1 MQHKAE
7 AEGLNFVKDFA
18 TLEES
23 KFYIINPSLIK
34 QQKPIQ
40 KPKMYVRIRHTAVSV
55 IIKKQH
61 KNLSLFFLYL
71 GSRRRQ
77 RRVLLFDTYHDR
89 LLGISSLHSI

>member
-55 IIKKQH
+55 IIKNSTKISVCSFCIWGQDE
-61 KNLSLFFLYL
+61 
-71 GSRRRQ
+71 GSDESCCSTLTTI
-77 RRVLLFDTYHDR
+77 VYWE
-89 LLGISSLHSI
+89 